1 MRPVIAKRQGI
12 GSTAVRAAVLSLAL
26 MVGVLWFLGDPGQV
40 HACKCA
46 QPGTPSEELEKF
58 SAVFAGRAVS
68 IQHSYDPKA
77 ASVSPEDRTTI
88 GFEVSAVWK
97 GTVHEDMY
105 ITTPP
110 TGGSCGFTFVEGE
123 EYIVYGHD
131 SNYADGG
138 YTVGICS
145 RTALLGQAQADIDAL
160 GEGNAPQAGTGG
172 PAPEEPQDTPL
183 PSTGGPA
190 PEEPQDTPLPSTG
203 GYSPPVWATA
213 LVVGIGAALAAG
225 GVGLMVRS
233 RRLSRRRMDG
243 VS

>member
-1 MRPVIAKRQGI
+1 MWPSIAKRPCVGPTVV
-12 GSTAVRAAVLSLAL
+12 SVSVVSLAL
-26 MVGVLWFLGDPGQV
+26 MVSVLWLLGDPGQV

-46 QPGTPSEELEKF
+46 EPGTPSEELEKF

-68 IQHSYDPKA
+68 NQHSYDPKA
-77 ASVSPEDRTTI
+77 ASVSPEDRTTV

-97 GTVHEDMY
+97 GTVHEDIY

-172 PAPEEPQDTPL
+172 PAPEQPQDT
-183 PSTGGPA
+183 A
-190 PEEPQDTPLPSTG
+190 I
-203 GYSPPVWATA
+203 VWAWPTI
-213 LVVGIGAALAAG
+213 LVAAAAVILVGGIVVYAR
-225 GVGLMVRS
+225 VVR
-233 RRLSRRRMDG
+233 R
-243 VS
+243 

>member
-1 MRPVIAKRQGI
+1 MRGCRQ
-12 GSTAVRAAVLSLAL
+12 RLPLLS
-26 MVGVLWFLGDPGQV
+26 
-40 HACKCA
+40 
-46 QPGTPSEELEKF
+46 S
-58 SAVFAGRAVS
+58 R
-68 IQHSYDPKA
+68 
-77 ASVSPEDRTTI
+77 
-88 GFEVSAVWK
+88 
-97 GTVHEDMY
+97 
-105 ITTPP
+105 
-110 TGGSCGFTFVEGE
+110 FTFVEGE

-172 PAPEEPQDTPL
+172 PAPEEPQADIDALGEGNAPQAG
-183 PSTGGPA
+183 TGGPA

-213 LVVGIGAALAAG
+213 LIVGIGAALASG

>member
-1 MRPVIAKRQGI
+1 MAPVHQIPSR
-12 GSTAVRAAVLSLAL
+12 GSSLSSRIFQQSLQTFELVYCSRSLA
-26 MVGVLWFLGDPGQV
+26 
-40 HACKCA
+40 
-46 QPGTPSEELEKF
+46 
-58 SAVFAGRAVS
+58 
-68 IQHSYDPKA
+68 A
-77 ASVSPEDRTTI
+77 ASPDSSRL
-88 GFEVSAVWK
+88 GQ
-97 GTVHEDMY
+97 
-105 ITTPP
+105 P

-172 PAPEEPQDTPL
+172 PAPEEPQDT
-183 PSTGGPA
+183 A
-190 PEEPQDTPLPSTG
+190 LPSTG

-225 GVGLMVRS
+225 GVGLMVHS
-233 RRLSRRRMDG
+233 RRLSRRRMDA

>member
-1 MRPVIAKRQGI
+1 MWPSIAKRPCVGPTVV
-12 GSTAVRAAVLSLAL
+12 SVSVLSLAL
-26 MVGVLWFLGDPGQV
+26 MVSVLWLLGDPGQV

-46 QPGTPSEELEKF
+46 EPGTPSEELEKF

-77 ASVSPEDRTTI
+77 ASVSPEDRTTV

-97 GTVHEDMY
+97 GTVHEDIY

-172 PAPEEPQDTPL
+172 PAPEQPQDTAIGWAWPTIL
-183 PSTGGPA
+183 VAAAAVILVGGI
-190 PEEPQDTPLPSTG
+190 
-203 GYSPPVWATA
+203 
-213 LVVGIGAALAAG
+213 VVYAR
-225 GVGLMVRS
+225 VVR
-233 RRLSRRRMDG
+233 R
-243 VS
+243 

>member
-1 MRPVIAKRQGI
+1 MWPSIAKRPCVGPTVV
-12 GSTAVRAAVLSLAL
+12 SVSVVSLAL
-26 MVGVLWFLGDPGQV
+26 MVSVLWLLGDPGQV

-46 QPGTPSEELEKF
+46 EPGSPSEELEKS

-77 ASVSPEDRTTI
+77 ASVSPEDRTTV

-123 EYIVYGHD
+123 EYIVYGYGHD

-183 PSTGGPA
+183 PSTGG
-190 PEEPQDTPLPSTG
+190 
-203 GYSPPVWATA
+203 YSPLVWATA